1 MSGQR
6 TARYPWDRNTLT
18 DTDPVNTHAHLAR
31 FLGGSDDSFTGQL
44 LDLFA
49 KAMATPANTER
60 LQLAFPYHYLAWR
73 TWMLV
78 TPAPTAGE
86 LRTLVTEALDTV
98 MWWACIRCQVYW
110 HSATYNRVSRCST
123 CGGPVS
129 FTYEAKDKVALLP
142 PGDTGG

>member
-6 TARYPWDRNTLT
+6 TARYPWDRSSLA
-18 DTDPVNTHAHLAR
+18 DTQAVATHHQLSL
-31 FLGGSDDSFTGQL
+31 FLGGSEDGFTCQL
-44 LDLFA
+44 LDLFQGA
-49 KAMATPANTER
+49 LATPANTER
-60 LQLAFPYHYLAWR
+60 LQLAFPYQYLAWR
-73 TWMLV
+73 TWMNT

-110 HSATYNRVSRCST
+110 HAATYGRVSRCST

-129 FTYEAKDKVALLP
+129 FTYDAKDKVALLP